1 MVLKIAQAVFN
12 PDEARVSLERT
23 GVYRAAANVFSLDFM
38 YSVCPTVPLSL
49 QRVQTWANQAF
60 LDGPIH
66 LRDCTVVM
74 VMTPQEDIQS
84 LCGRWKQVTPEE
96 LTHGFI
102 MKLAERLSAKGH
114 NSATEDEINKWRS
127 VALSWPMQFEVIQG
141 EDALYWPLGFNVHF
155 PKDCF

>member
-1 MVLKIAQAVFN
+1 M
-12 PDEARVSLERT
+12 SLQRT

-60 LDGPIH
+60 TDGPIH

-127 VALSWPMQFEVIQG
+127 VALSWPMQFEVIEG
-141 EDALYWPLGFNVHF
+141 EDALYWPLGFNMHF